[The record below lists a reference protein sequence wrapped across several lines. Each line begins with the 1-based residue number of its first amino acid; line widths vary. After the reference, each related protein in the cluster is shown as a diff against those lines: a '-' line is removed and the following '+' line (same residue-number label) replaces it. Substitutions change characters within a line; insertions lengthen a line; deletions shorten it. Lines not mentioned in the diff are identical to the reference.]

1 MLVDGNSRKI
11 AYGFAFVFAA
21 FAAASAF
28 AAGTLPAGYT
38 EVEYILGNGNVRITT
53 DYTPNPSADKV
64 EVVVEWPNGTL
75 NNNQAVWCAR
85 VGSGANNASWTLF
98 LLDSSGYKF
107 RFDYSNSL
115 VIDKEKIITFCIT
128 LHQAFFYS

>member
-1 MLVDGNSRKI
+1 MTLRNNWFFKG
-11 AYGFAFVFAA
+11 GFGGLMI
-21 FAAASAF
+21 AAALFFGASA
-28 AAGTLPAGYT
+28 AQASGTVPAGYT
-38 EVEYILGNGNVRITT
+38 EVEYIQGNGYVRITT

-98 LLDSSGYKF
+98 LLNSSGY
-107 RFDYSNSL
+107 
-115 VIDKEKIITFCIT
+115 
-128 LHQAFFYS
+128 